1 MSDLFPYSHPEEKIG
16 YLLWQSS
23 MRWQREANA
32 ALSGLGLTQ
41 TQFAILAA
49 AAWLLTE
56 KKLVT
61 QNEIAEYARIDKMMT
76 SRLIAKLESEGLLK
90 RVSGVDKRERQVS
103 VTTKGKTLLKE
114 AFTVI
119 QVSDTVFMSNLSRS
133 EKIELSQIL
142 WKLL

>member
-49 AAWLLTE
+49 AAWLLRE
-56 KKLVT
+56 KKLIT

-76 SRLIAKLESEGLLK
+76 SRLIAKLESQGLFK
-90 RVSGVDKRERQVS
+90 RVSGIDKRERQVS
-103 VTTKGKTLLKE
+103 VTAKGKTLLKK

-119 QVSDTVFMSNLSRS
+119 QVSDTAFISNLSRS
-133 EKIELSQIL
+133 EKLELSQIL
-142 WKLL
+142 RKLL